1 MCRSFT
7 FLFFLSFAQVSDVE
21 HILACL
27 PISLL
32 IHYPRFRQRGKL
44 YIMPRKK
51 RPPITLLQKLQQLKA
66 SGMDPERSQGIALQR
81 ASAEWDKL
89 PDLKSR
95 IQKILGM
102 IESPERS
109 PSNML
114 FFVMYDIESNKVR
127 RLVAKYLEEKGCTRV
142 QKSIFLADLPIATY
156 ESIRKDLTEVQACYE
171 NQDSIM
177 VVPVSTDMMR
187 SMKVIGK
194 NLSIDLITHSRTTLF
209 F

>member
-1 MCRSFT
+1 
-7 FLFFLSFAQVSDVE
+7 
-21 HILACL
+21 
-27 PISLL
+27 
-32 IHYPRFRQRGKL
+32 
-44 YIMPRKK
+44 MPRKK

-66 SGMDPERSQGIALQR
+66 SGMEPERSKGVIPR
-81 ASAEWDKL
+81 ETPIDDSEL
-89 PDLKSR
+89 PDLKCR

-102 IESPERS
+102 IGSPTRN
-109 PSNML
+109 PGNML

-156 ESIRKDLTEVQACYE
+156 EAIRKDLTEVQACYE

-177 VVPVSTDMMR
+177 VVPVSTDIMR

-194 NLSIDLITHSRTTLF
+194 NLAIDLITHSRTTLF

>member
-1 MCRSFT
+1 
-7 FLFFLSFAQVSDVE
+7 
-21 HILACL
+21 
-27 PISLL
+27 
-32 IHYPRFRQRGKL
+32 
-44 YIMPRKK
+44 MPRKK

-142 QKSIFLADLPIATY
+142 QNSIFLADLPIATY